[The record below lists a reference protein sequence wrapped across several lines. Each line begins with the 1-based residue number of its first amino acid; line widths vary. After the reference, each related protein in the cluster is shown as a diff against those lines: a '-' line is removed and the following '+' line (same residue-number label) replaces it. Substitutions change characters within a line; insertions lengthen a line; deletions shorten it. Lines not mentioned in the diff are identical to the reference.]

1 MGTCRTRLGGNT
13 VAPAAQLLEAGGS
26 LLRAG
31 GSRLS
36 PSSLRSPTA
45 PKGCHWQPL
54 QATQRQPRPHPQT
67 VSSLFLRSQNII
79 PPATRPAPQSWRPP
93 HGEEG
98 AGHQPHPQQPQ
109 ETTEPRRRP
118 SKISHRELLP
128 SCHSSVASACPRGA
142 WVSLLGWVLG
152 KDVQTLV
159 VLPHPHATG
168 QSARKPFRRPAVCPL
183 ESGSSD
189 TDV

>member
-1 MGTCRTRLGGNT
+1 MKKVLGTSPTPNNLRKQLSLGG
-13 VAPAAQLLEAGGS
+13 A
-26 LLRAG
+26 RA
-31 GSRLS
+31 
-36 PSSLRSPTA
+36 
-45 PKGCHWQPL
+45 K
-54 QATQRQPRPHPQT
+54 
-67 VSSLFLRSQNII
+67 
-79 PPATRPAPQSWRPP
+79 
-93 HGEEG
+93 
-98 AGHQPHPQQPQ
+98 
-109 ETTEPRRRP
+109 
-118 SKISHRELLP
+118 SHRELLP